1 MHPGSLLVQTS
12 EQGEIQLRKSH
23 SVRIAVAVWILYCL
37 IITQSY
43 AGNLKAYLTT
53 PAYSKPIDTLQEV
66 IESNL
71 PWGMVLYGEEEEEL
85 MANSEDP
92 IIQKNMERQNCGGV
106 QSSSTNPSGLR
117 RQKDFH

>member
-1 MHPGSLLVQTS
+1 MDKVFKQWHSLSDASWFTFGTLMGETS

-66 IESNL
+66 I
-71 PWGMVLYGEEEEEL
+71 Y
-85 MANSEDP
+85 
-92 IIQKNMERQNCGGV
+92 
-106 QSSSTNPSGLR
+106 
-117 RQKDFH
+117 